1 MLYKSGNNLEKG
13 AIEFINNNRSITL
26 FSAYIKLEELIRI
39 NTKNNIKQIIVRWE
53 VEDLCK
59 GVSDIELY
67 QYCINNEIALYRNT
81 RLHMKVFW
89 NNEDILLLGSA
100 NITGRGLG
108 EVNDY
113 NYELNGTKDSL
124 SLDDIIYLNRVIAS
138 SEYVSVELYL
148 KLNELVKNVILP
160 TLIFPEIPTIRKEID
175 YFLISQLPMCISPDD
190 FYRIALN
197 SKDFDYLEQNCVA
210 HDIALFEIDP
220 FQEYNNFKLELR
232 NKFNSHPFII
242 ALKCHIKEQNSQ
254 SMRYGGVVK
263 WIQNNTTTVPTP
275 RSWELKQEQFVN
287 ILYTWICDFDEQF
300 IWDTPNH
307 SQVIY
312 YIK

>member
-1 MLYKSGNNLEKG
+1 MLYKSGSNLKKGVVDFIYNNE
-13 AIEFINNNRSITL
+13 SITI
-26 FSAYIKLEELIRI
+26 FSAYIKLDELKSI
-39 NTKNNIKQIIVRWE
+39 NIKKNIKQIIVRWDI
-53 VEDLCK
+53 EDLCK

-67 QYCINNEIALYRNT
+67 QYCLDNGITLYRNT

-89 NNEDILLLGSA
+89 NNKDALFFGSA

-108 EVNDY
+108 EVNNY

-124 SLDDIIYLNRVIAS
+124 SLIDIIYLNQVIAS
-138 SEYVSVELYL
+138 SEYVSEELYL
-148 KLNELVKNVILP
+148 KLNELVKNTILP
-160 TLIFPEIPTIRKEID
+160 KLIFPEIPTIKKEID

-190 FYRIALN
+190 FYEIGIN
-197 SKDFDYLEQNCVA
+197 SKDFNYFDQNCAA

-220 FQEYNNFKLELR
+220 FQEYNNFILELK
-232 NKFNSHPFII
+232 NKFNSHPFIV
-242 ALKCHIKEQNSQ
+242 ALKSHIIEQASQ
-254 SMRYGGVVK
+254 SMRYGGVVD
-263 WIQNNTTTVPTP
+263 WIKDKTTTVPTP
-275 RSWELKQEQFVN
+275 RSWELKQEQCVN
-287 ILYTWICDFDEQF
+287 ILYTWICDFDDQF